1 MIWVGI
7 VSIPF
12 FNFSFYISINQN
24 KNIQWQR
31 NTEKGRKAD
40 DIRKQGCKHQP
51 TLRDSSPGQIARNHH
66 SGVQLWRGWWRG
78 KPAEILHWQATEER
92 RLLSVSG
99 MFELYI
105 TTSLFSIWS
114 SKSGFTKLY
123 FKRLILRILKKL
135 PLSTTKLL
143 NKLPLKKPKTLFF
156 VVHHQL

>member
-40 DIRKQGCKHQP
+40 DIRKQRCKRQP
-51 TLRDSSPGQIARNHH
+51 TLRDRSTSQIGKYHH

-78 KPAEILHWQATEER
+78 KPAEFLHWQATGKG
-92 RLLSVSG
+92 RLQPIPG
-99 MFELYI
+99 MFDLDIVWGRVHTMLVRNAY
-105 TTSLFSIWS
+105 
-114 SKSGFTKLY
+114 TKLFDICY
-123 FKRLILRILKKL
+123 KFLK
-135 PLSTTKLL
+135 SFS
-143 NKLPLKKPKTLFF
+143 LKF
-156 VVHHQL
+156 VQNGVYCWK